1 MANQTQSF
9 LMRRFA
15 EVGIHPKTRHGQNF
29 LIDLNLLRLLA
40 ESAKLSPD
48 DVVLEVGTGTG
59 SLTGLMAPQ
68 VAKVITVEVDSQMQ
82 VLAGEELIDHP
93 NVELL
98 ATDALHNKNRL
109 NAEVLDAVRRAL
121 AEDPRR
127 QFKLVANLPYNIAT
141 PIISNLLTQSPIPT
155 SMTVTIQKELAD
167 RIMAAPKTK
176 DYGALSVW
184 VQCQCEV
191 ELVRILPPQVF
202 WPRPKVHSAIIHLR
216 FDPERRAAIADPEFV
231 HSTVRALFLHRR
243 KFLRSATISAF
254 KDRLSKEQVDAVLAE
269 MNLGA
274 SARGEELDVPTLV
287 ALCGALLRSV
297 QNPSPLGGEG
307 QG

>member
-1 MANQTQSF
+1 
-9 LMRRFA
+9 
-15 EVGIHPKTRHGQNF
+15 
-29 LIDLNLLRLLA
+29 
-40 ESAKLSPD
+40 
-48 DVVLEVGTGTG
+48 
-59 SLTGLMAPQ
+59 MAPQ

-98 ATDALHNKNRL
+98 ATDALHNKNHL

-155 SMTVTIQKELAD
+155 TMTVTIQKELAD

-184 VQCQCEV
+184 VQCQCDV

-216 FDPERRAAIADPEFV
+216 FDPERRAAIVDSEFV

-254 KDRLSKEQVDAVLAE
+254 KDRLSKEQVDVVLAE

-287 ALCGALLRSV
+287 ALCGALKRRLA
-297 QNPSPLGGEG
+297 
-307 QG
+307 